1 VKVASIF
8 EAGGGRLVVIEIGRE
23 VVSPLPT
30 TSSIPPPKKLYVGP
44 GICST
49 YVEQLTCSHDAQ
61 PHIVLPKAGTA
72 SALADPLTTL
82 SALAN
87 DPASAVTDFI
97 NVVNTLSSDASTA
110 YGTLLA
116 TADLANVPLTS
127 IPAYEVTISL
137 DNLSNPIDAIGLP
150 IAAETAAVTMA
161 GGFELEIL
169 AEAASIIATSLVG
182 LIP

>member
-1 VKVASIF
+1 M
-8 EAGGGRLVVIEIGRE
+8 
-23 VVSPLPT
+23 
-30 TSSIPPPKKLYVGP
+30 
-44 GICST
+44 
-49 YVEQLTCSHDAQ
+49 
-61 PHIVLPKAGTA
+61 
-72 SALADPLTTL
+72 ADPLTTL

-116 TADLANVPLTS
+116 RADLANVPLTS